1 MALEYLK
8 VFGEIEEFVEPLTD
22 EQRGR
27 VFSAMMA
34 YAFRGEIPAFDRGS
48 AESIIWPAIR
58 NKIDFCEK
66 KVKQKRA
73 NGANGGRPR
82 KNENQEK
89 PEETEGNQEKANKT
103 SNEHEHVHEQVQ
115 EQEEEEETTAR
126 ARANATAAADCPVCA
141 QVDDGD
147 LRVDIAR
154 YQLAEDLIRR
164 YGLPPLDTSRDAII
178 SDLAQYGEE
187 RVRGAL
193 ERAAMSD
200 SRGGISLNFYRL
212 KLRDTGQATPRVAP
226 AAPVSSNPFAALAA
240 KYRAEEGRT

>member
-34 YAFRGEIPAFDRGS
+34 YAFRGEIPDFDRGS

-58 NKIDFCEK
+58 NKIDGCEK

-73 NGANGGRPR
+73 NGAIGGRPR

-89 PEETEGNQEKANKT
+89 PKETEGNKEKANKT
-103 SNEHEHVHEQVQ
+103 SNEHEHEQVQ

-126 ARANATAAADCPVCA
+126 ACANATAAADGPVCA

-147 LRVDIAR
+147 LSGDIAR

-212 KLRDTGQATPRVAP
+212 KLRDAGQATPR
-226 AAPVSSNPFAALAA
+226 AAPGAPISSNPFAALAA
-240 KYRAEEGRT
+240 KYREEEGRT